1 MQGTT
6 VYQRTE
12 HGRAEIKN
20 KSRGLTQSERQVLIM
35 VDGTTSCDALAQ
47 KLMRLS
53 AYRLQ
58 QILLKLV
65 QQGLIAE
72 LLLPPETSISDNF
85 DSAEVARFLHQDAW
99 DPVTVISL
107 DPEQDFDLTSPGA
120 GGAVNTLPSLNLSS
134 WVAQP
139 VRATSLSV
147 EKRDSPDSS
156 QVDFYLP
163 LGETY
168 DATMNS
174 LPAKPGILATR
185 THPNAPGATRAPI
198 NTKPPANKV
207 SWEYWFIGLGILFIV
222 LSLAAHYL
230 R

>member
-20 KSRGLTQSERQVLIM
+20 KSRGLTQSERQALIM

-53 AYRLQ
+53 AQRLQ
-58 QILLKLV
+58 QILLKLE
-65 QQGLIAE
+65 QQGLVAE
-72 LLLPPETSISDNF
+72 LLLPPETPVSENF

-107 DPEQDFDLTSPGA
+107 DPDQDFDLSSPGPK
-120 GGAVNTLPSLNLSS
+120 GAVNTLPSLNLSS

-139 VRATSLSV
+139 SRATSMPI
-147 EKRDSPDSS
+147 EKKDSPDAS

-168 DATMNS
+168 DATMS
-174 LPAKPGILATR
+174 PLPARPVTLATH
-185 THPNAPGATRAPI
+185 THPDAARQPTGTRSSAG
-198 NTKPPANKV
+198 KL
-207 SWEYWFIGLGILFIV
+207 SWEYWFIGLGILFII
-222 LSLAAHYL
+222 LSLVAHYL